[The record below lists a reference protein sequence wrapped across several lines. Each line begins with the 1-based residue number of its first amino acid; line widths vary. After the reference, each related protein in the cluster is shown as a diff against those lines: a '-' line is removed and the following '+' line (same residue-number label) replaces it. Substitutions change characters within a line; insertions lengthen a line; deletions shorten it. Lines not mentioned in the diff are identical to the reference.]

1 VNEISPLLSLRLSVD
16 YRNKAGVLR
25 DVSMELR
32 RGEILGLV
40 GQSGSGKSTLS
51 LAILRLLHL
60 RGATARGELCFQ
72 GEDLFKKTE
81 AQMRSLRG
89 REMSIVLQSP
99 LSSLNPALRIGSQL
113 SEAWR
118 AHASGTREKCHT
130 AISSALTSVSLP
142 NDHDFLR
149 RRPSQLSV
157 GQAQRVIIAM
167 AILHRPSLLIA
178 DEPTSALDTITQ
190 SEILRLFAQLNREL
204 GMGILYI
211 SHDLLSVAALCHRIA
226 ILNAG
231 QILECGPPAQIFG
244 APQHAYTQKLVASL
258 PRVPFLDSYGDKLG
272 SPAASDDKNGCA
284 KRTEES
290 SIPDKIPSIA
300 R

>member
-1 VNEISPLLSLRLSVD
+1 MTEAASLLSLQLSVD
-16 YRNKAGVLR
+16 YRNKTGVLQ
-25 DVSMELR
+25 DVFLELR
-32 RGEILGLV
+32 QGEVLGLV

-60 RGATARGELCFQ
+60 KGGTARGKLSFKGQ
-72 GEDLFKKTE
+72 DLFEKTE
-81 AQMRSLRG
+81 AEMRSLRG
-89 REMSIVLQSP
+89 REISIVLQSP

-118 AHASGTREKCHT
+118 AHAGGTREECHT
-130 AISSALTSVSLP
+130 AISSALASASLP
-142 NDHDFLR
+142 NDRDFLR

-190 SEILRLFAQLNREL
+190 SEILCLFGQLNRDL

-231 QILECGPPAQIFG
+231 ELLECGPPEQIFG
-244 APQHAYTQKLVASL
+244 APKHAYTQKLVTAL
-258 PRVPFLDSYGDKLG
+258 PRKPLLDFRGDKPG
-272 SPAASDDKNGCA
+272 SAAANNDKNGCA
-284 KRTEES
+284 KRSEQS
-290 SIPDKIPSIA
+290 FIPDQIPSIA

>member
-1 VNEISPLLSLRLSVD
+1 VTDATPLLSLRLSVD

-25 DVSMELR
+25 DVSLEIQP
-32 RGEILGLV
+32 GEILALV

-60 RGATARGELCFQ
+60 KGGVARGDLLFKGQ
-72 GEDLFKKTE
+72 DLFAKTE

-89 REMSIVLQSP
+89 REISIVLQSP

-118 AHASGTREKCHT
+118 AHAAGTREECAAAT
-130 AISSALTSVSLP
+130 RAALTSVTLSH
-142 NDHDFLR
+142 DSDFLR
-149 RRPSQLSV
+149 RRPGQLSV

-167 AILHRPSLLIA
+167 AVLHRPSLLIA
-178 DEPTSALDTITQ
+178 DEATSALDTITQ
-190 SEILRLFAQLNREL
+190 SEILGLFAQLNREL

-231 QILECGPPAQIFG
+231 EIVECGPPSQIFG
-244 APQHAYTQKLVASL
+244 APQHSYAQKLVAAL
-258 PRVPFLDSYGDKLG
+258 PRLPDFSSQPSVSSGLRTD
-272 SPAASDDKNGCA
+272 PALIRA
-284 KRTEES
+284 
-290 SIPDKIPSIA
+290 
-300 R
+300 

>member
-1 VNEISPLLSLRLSVD
+1 MTEAPPLLSLQLSVD

-25 DVSMELR
+25 DVFMELR
-32 RGEILGLV
+32 QGEVLGLV

-60 RGATARGELCFQ
+60 KGGIACGKLSFKGQ
-72 GEDLFKKTE
+72 DLFAKTE
-81 AQMRSLRG
+81 TEMRTLRG

-99 LSSLNPALRIGSQL
+99 LSSLNPALRIGTQL

-118 AHASGTREKCHT
+118 AHADGTREECAA
-130 AISSALTSVSLP
+130 AIAAALANVSLP
-142 NDHDFLR
+142 NDSDFLR

-167 AILHRPSLLIA
+167 AVLHRPSLLIA
-178 DEPTSALDTITQ
+178 DEATSALDTITQ

-211 SHDLLSVAALCHRIA
+211 SHDLLSVAVLCHRIA

-231 QILECGPPAQIFG
+231 EIVECGPPSQIFG
-244 APQHAYTQKLVASL
+244 APQHPYTQKLVAAL
-258 PRVPFLDSYGDKLG
+258 PRVPLLASENRRLG
-272 SPAASDDKNGCA
+272 KSPVSD
-284 KRTEES
+284 EPVES
-290 SIPDKIPSIA
+290 VLEKV
-300 R
+300 

>member
-1 VNEISPLLSLRLSVD
+1 VPLLSLQLSVD

-25 DVSMELR
+25 DVSMELHQ
-32 RGEILGLV
+32 GEILGLV

-60 RGATARGELCFQ
+60 KGGAARGTLFFK
-72 GEDLFKKTE
+72 GEDLFAKTE
-81 AQMRSLRG
+81 SAMRSLRG

-99 LSSLNPALRIGSQL
+99 LSSLNPALRIGTQL

-118 AHASGTREKCHT
+118 AHANGTREECGT
-130 AISSALTSVSLP
+130 AISAALANVSLP
-142 NDHDFLR
+142 NDSDFLH

-190 SEILRLFAQLNREL
+190 SEILRLFAELNRQL

-226 ILNAG
+226 ILNDG
-231 QILECGPPAQIFG
+231 EIVEVGPPAQIFG
-244 APQHAYTQKLVASL
+244 APRHAYTQKLVAALPSL
-258 PRVPFLDSYGDKLG
+258 SLLTSKNRQLSDVRANEKLAE
-272 SPAASDDKNGCA
+272 SVL
-284 KRTEES
+284 EEV
-290 SIPDKIPSIA
+290 
-300 R
+300 

>member
-1 VNEISPLLSLRLSVD
+1 VTEAPPLLSLQLSVD
-16 YRNKAGVLR
+16 YRNKPGVLR
-25 DVSMELR
+25 DVSLEIQP
-32 RGEILGLV
+32 GEILGLV

-60 RGATARGELCFQ
+60 KGGAARGDLLFK
-72 GEDLFKKTE
+72 GEDLSAKSE
-81 AQMRSLRG
+81 SQMRSLRG
-89 REMSIVLQSP
+89 REISIVLQSP

-118 AHASGTREKCHT
+118 AHASGTREEST
-130 AISSALTSVSLP
+130 AAISNALSSVSLP
-142 NDHDFLR
+142 NDSDFLR
-149 RRPSQLSV
+149 RRSGQLSV

-167 AILHRPSLLIA
+167 AVLHRPSLLIA

-226 ILNAG
+226 ILNSG
-231 QILECGPPAQIFG
+231 EIVECGPPSQIFG
-244 APQHAYTQKLVASL
+244 TPQHSYTQRLVAAL
-258 PRVPFLDSYGDKLG
+258 PRLPVFPTQS
-272 SPAASDDKNGCA
+272 SPAPTRNPEPALSRA
-284 KRTEES
+284 
-290 SIPDKIPSIA
+290 
-300 R
+300 